1 MEFTT
6 VQNLHFKNMSKT
18 TLLAVVAFSIV
29 GLLNLAG
36 QASPYDRGTFSSAAI
51 LTILSILL
59 IVSSLF
65 AAFAFKKASNN
76 YSLIVTTEN
85 SDLVLLTTA
94 NQQLQKALAW
104 AAIAVLMILIRSIF
118 FFSNY
123 AFALR

>member
-1 MEFTT
+1 
-6 VQNLHFKNMSKT
+6 MSKT